1 MPPLTPELW
10 GNAWKYT
17 MEKSWTLYI
26 CSSLNSHLHQIC
38 WAGIPTLCLA
48 LVSSSCSCTGKDHPA
63 YLCALYLVCVHTK
76 GQPVLFISAFPH
88 MCLFQKASQIPPH
101 PAQQKSNCEKSCKC
115 QIHLRIIHGKKG
127 RTFSLPMIVN
137 FAVHQF
143 CVNIEVHRG
152 LKFLAGA
159 EVRGGLRALSYPAR
173 SRNR

>member
-1 MPPLTPELW
+1 MPCIGFLFV
-10 GNAWKYT
+10 
-17 MEKSWTLYI
+17 
-26 CSSLNSHLHQIC
+26 
-38 WAGIPTLCLA
+38 
-48 LVSSSCSCTGKDHPA
+48 LVHGKGP
-63 YLCALYLVCVHTK
+63 
-76 GQPVLFISAFPH
+76 PVLFMRALPCVCAHERTTRPIHICFSSHVSVP
-88 MCLFQKASQIPPH
+88 KSQPDPPPH
-101 PAQQKSNCEKSCKC
+101 SPTQQKSNCEKSCKC